1 MAEENPNANQQPSV
15 NDNTEPAGAS
25 SGGGDPKSDP
35 ANTSGNNEPK
45 PDPAPPVEKDDTPSA
60 EELAAFRKWQESQKS
75 EAEKQAAAIGKAE
88 KARQA
93 AEERVAEAEL
103 KLTAMSK
110 GVSAE
115 ALSDVIALAKTK
127 ITDKKVT
134 AEQAIDE
141 IIKKYPTFSKS
152 AEPGIT
158 TGVRTGGNTPPAS
171 STKAIDIIRAAQ
183 VQRK

>member
-1 MAEENPNANQQPSV
+1 MADETNVNEQQP
-15 NDNTEPAGAS
+15 NENTNMEPAGAI
-25 SGGGDPKSDP
+25 SGGGDPESKPAKTADNKESKLPPESADKS
-35 ANTSGNNEPK
+35 N
-45 PDPAPPVEKDDTPSA
+45 TPSA
-60 EELAAFRKWQESQKS
+60 EELAAFRKWQEAQKS

-93 AEERVAEAEL
+93 AEERAAAAEL

-110 GVSAE
+110 GVSAD
-115 ALSDVIALAKTK
+115 ALGDVIALAKTK
-127 ITDKKVT
+127 ITDKVN

-141 IIKKYPTFSKS
+141 IIKKYPAFTKS
-152 AEPGIT
+152 VEPGIT

>member
-1 MAEENPNANQQPSV
+1 MADETNVNNQQP
-15 NDNTEPAGAS
+15 NEPTNTEPAGTS
-25 SGGGDPKSDP
+25 SGGGGAPDSN
-35 ANTSGNNEPK
+35 ALAQNTTPQNEPQK
-45 PDPAPPVEKDDTPSA
+45 SPENSDDLSA

-75 EAEKQAAAIGKAE
+75 DAEKQAAAIGKAE
-88 KARQA
+88 KARLA
-93 AEERVAEAEL
+93 AEEKAAAAEL

-115 ALSDVIALAKTK
+115 ALGDVIALAKIK
-127 ITDKKVT
+127 ISDKVT

-141 IIKKYPTFSKS
+141 IIKKYPTFTESTK
-152 AEPGIT
+152 PGIT

-171 STKAIDIIRAAQ
+171 SAKAIDIIRAAQ

>member
-1 MAEENPNANQQPSV
+1 MADETNVNEQQP
-15 NDNTEPAGAS
+15 NENANTEPAGAS
-25 SGGGDPKSDP
+25 SGGGDPESKPTKNADSKESKLPESADKG
-35 ANTSGNNEPK
+35 NTL
-45 PDPAPPVEKDDTPSA
+45 SA
-60 EELAAFRKWQESQKS
+60 EELAAFRKWQESQRS

-93 AEERVAEAEL
+93 AEERAAEAEL

-110 GVSAE
+110 GVSSE
-115 ALSDVIALAKTK
+115 ALGDVIALAKTK
-127 ITDKKVT
+127 ITDKVN

-141 IIKKYPTFSKS
+141 IIKKYPAFAKS

-171 STKAIDIIRAAQ
+171 SAKAIDIIRAAQ

>member
-1 MAEENPNANQQPSV
+1 MAEENPNANQQPNV

-45 PDPAPPVEKDDTPSA
+45 PDPAKSVKKDDTPSA

-75 EAEKQAAAIGKAE
+75 DAEKQAAAIGKAE
-88 KARQA
+88 KARADAEAKA
-93 AEERVAEAEL
+93 AAAEL

-127 ITDKKVT
+127 ITDKVT

-171 STKAIDIIRAAQ
+171 SAKAIDIIRAEQ
-183 VQRK
+183 VHRK